1 MKTCFSE
8 RKLMKQFG
16 NPLPFL
22 RELPF
27 QLTRLSVLSM
37 TPLFVQI
44 IKTRNVQK
52 YKMSAPFSVV
62 EAKSHVFNIYIV

>member
-22 RELPF
+22 REPF
-27 QLTRLSVLSM
+27 QLTRLSVFSM

-52 YKMSAPFSVV
+52 YKISAPFSVV
-62 EAKSHVFNIYIV
+62 EAKSHVFNIHIV